1 MSIEILT
8 KFLAWCLVINYGI
21 LILWFLVFVFAR
33 DWIYKI
39 HSKWYPISSG
49 QLNAINYAGIAFY
62 KILVLVFILV
72 PYIVL
77 RIIG

>member
-8 KFLAWCLVINYGI
+8 GFLAWCIVINYGI

-33 DWIYKI
+33 DWIYYM
-39 HSKWYPISSG
+39 HSKWYPISSA
-49 QLNAINYAGIAFY
+49 QFNAINYAGIAFY

-72 PYIVL
+72 PYIAL